1 MSIASAQSTV
11 TLYGT
16 IDAGYTNAQDED
28 GVSNTNFGSA
38 ISKSN
43 RIGFRGTEDL
53 GGGLKAL
60 FVVETGFNAG
70 KETSTSIGDRG
81 AFLGFQGGFGTV
93 TAGASQLT
101 PSFYAGAAVNPTG
114 SDNFGLL
121 NYAIGTRFDNS
132 VNYQSPALFGGL
144 VLRGA
149 MIQKADNKG
158 TAANDISA
166 VYTNGGL
173 TLAASAGDNGFD
185 KGTMIG
191 GAYNFGMFE
200 VFARATESAAT
211 AGSTGAALTQ
221 PTRGVP
227 GKLVSLN
234 VLPTS
239 SVKYT
244 NIGVS
249 VPLTSTIVLAAD
261 YEQRKVQNAGNFKGD
276 TLVASARYTLS
287 KRTAVTAYVKKADQD
302 STLVNPLL
310 NDATEFGFGIGHT
323 F

>member
-1 MSIASAQSTV
+1 
-11 TLYGT
+11 LYGS
-16 IDAGYTNAQDED
+16 IDGGYTNKQDKV
-28 GVSNTNFGSA
+28 GVSNTMFGSA

-60 FVVETGFNAG
+60 FVLETGFNSG
-70 KETSTSIGDRG
+70 KETPSSIGDRG
-81 AFLGFQGGFGTV
+81 AFLGLAGGFGTV
-93 TAGASQLT
+93 TLGSSQLT

-121 NYAIGTRFDNS
+121 NYAITTRFDNS
-132 VNYQSPALFGGL
+132 VNYQSPAFFGGL

-149 MIQKADNKG
+149 MIQKADNAKS
-158 TAANDISA
+158 AASDISA
-166 VYTNGGL
+166 IYTNGGL

-200 VFARATESAAT
+200 VFARATETAAT
-211 AGSTGAALTQ
+211 RGSTGAAA
-221 PTRGVP
+221 
-227 GKLVSLN
+227 VSATSTTVGTLGTLS
-234 VLPTS
+234 VLPTN

-249 VPLTSTIVLAAD
+249 VPVTTAIVLAAD
-261 YEQRKVQNAGNFKGD
+261 FEQREDQVTNFKGD
-276 TLVASARYTLS
+276 TLVASARYMLS
-287 KRTAVTAYVKKADQD
+287 KRTAVTAYVKKADQPVGTLAND
-302 STLVNPLL
+302 S
-310 NDATEFGFGIGHT
+310 TEFGFGVGHT

>member
-1 MSIASAQSTV
+1 M

-16 IDAGYTNAQDED
+16 IDGGYTNKQDKAGD
-28 GVSNTNFGSA
+28 SNTNFGSA

-43 RIGFRGTEDL
+43 RIGFKGTEDL

-60 FVVETGFNAG
+60 FVVETGFNSG
-70 KETSTSIGDRG
+70 KEVPSSIGDRG
-81 AFLGFQGGFGTV
+81 AFLGLQGGFGIV

-101 PSFYAGAAVNPTG
+101 PSFYSGAAVNPTG

-166 VYTNGGL
+166 IYTNGGL

-191 GAYNFGMFE
+191 GAYNFGMVE
-200 VFARATESAAT
+200 VFVRATESAAT
-211 AGSTGAALTQ
+211 AGSTGAGFTAGTSTTTGTL
-221 PTRGVP
+221 PT
-227 GKLVSLN
+227 LS

-239 SVKYT
+239 AVKYV
-244 NIGVS
+244 NVGVS
-249 VPLTSTIVLAAD
+249 VPLTSAIVLAAD
-261 YEQRKVQNAGNFKGD
+261 YEQRKVQDATNFKGD
-276 TLVASARYTLS
+276 TLVASARYSLS
-287 KRTAVTAYVKKADQD
+287 KRTAVTAYVKKADQPVGTLAND
-302 STLVNPLL
+302 S
-310 NDATEFGFGIGHT
+310 TEFGFGVGHT

>member
-1 MSIASAQSTV
+1 M
-11 TLYGT
+11 TLYGS
-16 IDAGYTNAQDED
+16 IDGGYTNKQDKN

-38 ISKSN
+38 ITKSN
-43 RIGFRGTEDL
+43 RIGFKGTEDL

-60 FVVETGFNAG
+60 FVLETGFNAG

-81 AFLGFQGGFGTV
+81 AFLGLAGGFGTV
-93 TAGASQLT
+93 TLGSSQLT

-166 VYTNGGL
+166 TYTRGGL

-200 VFARATESAAT
+200 VFVRATESAAT
-211 AGSTGAALTQ
+211 AGSTGNEFSQT
-221 PTRGVP
+221 TSTTP
-227 GKLVSLN
+227 GKLASLT
-234 VLPTS
+234 VLPTNA
-239 SVKYT
+239 VKYT

-249 VPLTSTIVLAAD
+249 VPLTSAIVLAAD
-261 YEQRKVQNAGNFKGD
+261 FEQRKVQDATNFKGD
-276 TLVASARYTLS
+276 TIVASAKYSLS
-287 KRTAVTAYVKKADQD
+287 KRTAMTAYVKKADQPVG
-302 STLVNPLL
+302 TLA
-310 NDATEFGFGIGHT
+310 NDGTEFGFGIGHT

>member
-1 MSIASAQSTV
+1 M
-11 TLYGT
+11 L
-16 IDAGYTNAQDED
+16 
-28 GVSNTNFGSA
+28 
-38 ISKSN
+38 
-43 RIGFRGTEDL
+43 
-53 GGGLKAL
+53 
-60 FVVETGFNAG
+60 ETGFNTG
-70 KETSTSIGDRG
+70 KETPTSIGDRG
-81 AFLGFQGGFGTV
+81 AFLGLQGGFGTV

-149 MIQKADNKG
+149 MIQKDDNKG
-158 TAANDISA
+158 SAATDISA
-166 VYTNGGL
+166 IYTNGGL
-173 TLAASAGDNGFD
+173 TLSGSAGDNGFD

-200 VFARATESAAT
+200 VFVRATESAAT
-211 AGSTGAALTQ
+211 AASSGAAVVG
-221 PTRGVP
+221 TRGVP
-227 GKLVSLN
+227 GKLAA
-234 VLPTS
+234 LPVAAAS
-239 SVKYT
+239 AVKYV

-249 VPLTSTIVLAAD
+249 VPVTAAIVLAAD

-302 STLVNPLL
+302 SSLENPLL